1 MGTYSDAPTPPE
13 LDDAN
18 DQSWL
23 LKIGDEY
30 ETSEDI
36 VFSPAPNGYTVTL
49 ASSDPAVIAADG
61 KVVPAAEDRDVTV
74 TVTAAEGSF
83 TGTSAPVTIHVPG
96 DGGPEEE
103 TPIEHP
109 ELPIWENQYDYTF
122 AERAADLIARMSPAQ
137 KGAQSVSTAS
147 AISASALG
155 VGALNVPATKS
166 IPSYEWWSEAL
177 HGYSRGQTSGAVIY
191 PQNLTMASTW
201 NPELYYRQAVEI
213 GDEIREKTQKNSE
226 TGNAKNLNFYSPT
239 VNMHRDPRWGR
250 NEESFSEDVYLTG
263 KMAAEFAL
271 GMEGKDREG
280 NLLDPDGY
288 LKTMC
293 TVKHYVAN
301 NSERNRLNGG
311 ATTDLRA
318 VREYYTAPYAMV
330 IRAADIR
337 SVMTAYS
344 TLNGEPTSYSSYLM
358 DTLLRQT
365 FGFSG
370 HVTSDCD
377 SAATQNRHGYVNP
390 YTGETMTDLEAL
402 AGALA
407 HGEDLECN
415 GGYSGFGTYATKMT
429 RMLDAAPMTDKGVF
443 TENTVDIGLLHM
455 FTDRIA
461 TGEFDENLAYT
472 AAAACCRTTACC
484 RCRSRPRVLTMSS
497 SSAPGRRRPTPVCTP
512 RA

>member
-1 MGTYSDAPTPPE
+1 MLSDMRMRKMREFTVDDLDGIYALYDGQARQYLEPPSADRAREREVLEAYIDRIYGLYGFGHWAVLALDPEKNPQKSPERDPEKNPQKSPEREPEKNQKKDSETNPEKNAKNGVEREPETNPEKDLERDPEQTAPGTFRPLPVRPGT
-13 LDDAN
+13 L
-18 DQSWL
+18 
-23 LKIGDEY
+23 IGRIGFSAV
-30 ETSEDI
+30 TSERE
-36 VFSPAPNGYTVTL
+36 
-49 ASSDPAVIAADG
+49 
-61 KVVPAAEDRDVTV
+61 AE
-74 TVTAAEGSF
+74 
-83 TGTSAPVTIHVPG
+83 
-96 DGGPEEE
+96 
-103 TPIEHP
+103 
-109 ELPIWENQYDYTF
+109 
-122 AERAADLIARMSPAQ
+122 
-137 KGAQSVSTAS
+137 
-147 AISASALG
+147 ASALG

-318 VREYYTAPYAMV
+318 IREYYVAPYAMV

-337 SVMTAYS
+337 SVMTAYLMFVPPMS
-344 TLNGEPTSYSSYLM
+344 IVKYL
-358 DTLLRQT
+358 LI
-365 FGFSG
+365 
-370 HVTSDCD
+370 
-377 SAATQNRHGYVNP
+377 
-390 YTGETMTDLEAL
+390 E
-402 AGALA
+402 
-407 HGEDLECN
+407 
-415 GGYSGFGTYATKMT
+415 
-429 RMLDAAPMTDKGVF
+429 
-443 TENTVDIGLLHM
+443 GLLC
-455 FTDRIA
+455 IA
-461 TGEFDENLAYT
+461 
-472 AAAACCRTTACC
+472 CRL
-484 RCRSRPRVLTMSS
+484 RSLHS
-497 SSAPGRRRPTPVCTP
+497 
-512 RA
+512 